1 MLQCD
6 AKNKEAKEP
15 YYLKAVG
22 EMEHVYFEGTTM
34 RTMHSC
40 IFNINLGPTVV
51 LKNLLPVFLV
61 YASAKGGQELEVQPG
76 GSIHLPAIDPGK
88 SLMCLRVISENYD
101 WVKKLCLTS
110 LA

>member
-15 YYLKAVG
+15 YFIKAVG

-40 IFNINLGPTVV
+40 IFNITLRPTVV
-51 LKNLLPVFLV
+51 LKNLLPVYLV
-61 YASAKGGQELEVQPG
+61 YASERGGKELEVQPG
-76 GSIHLPAIDPGK
+76 GSIHLPTIEPGK
-88 SLMCLRVISENYD
+88 ALVCLRVML
-101 WVKKLCLTS
+101 K
-110 LA
+110 

>member
-6 AKNKEAKEP
+6 AKNKEVKEP

-22 EMEHVYFEGTTM
+22 DMEHVYFEGTTM

-40 IFNINLGPTVV
+40 IFNIVLGPTVV
-51 LKNLLPVFLV
+51 LKNLLPVYLV
-61 YASAKGGQELEVQPG
+61 YASEKGGKELEVQPG

-88 SLMCLRVISENYD
+88 SLMCLRVIFRTCFWISYYMI
-101 WVKKLCLTS
+101 LYQ
-110 LA
+110 